1 MALNG
6 NQVIQL
12 IETSETPKCPYCEKK
27 QEEINFQTLKTF
39 LGKRY
44 LYSCAN
50 CRKVL
55 GISHR
60 KGFFMG

>member
-1 MALNG
+1 M
-6 NQVIQL
+6 
-12 IETSETPKCPYCEKK
+12 
-27 QEEINFQTLKTF
+27 INLKTNDNVEPVCPHCSSELRTIWMREVTSV

-44 LYSCAN
+44 VYFCSQS
-50 CRKVL
+50 RKVL

>member
-1 MALNG
+1 MIFLERSDVIPVCPHCNAELNTVYFRG
-6 NQVIQL
+6 L
-12 IETSETPKCPYCEKK
+12 TST
-27 QEEINFQTLKTF
+27 

-44 LYSCAN
+44 IYFCPN

-60 KGFFMG
+60 KGFWMG

>member
-1 MALNG
+1 MVIVEERNDIQPICPHCSKALQRILSNE
-6 NQVIQL
+6 V
-12 IETSETPKCPYCEKK
+12 
-27 QEEINFQTLKTF
+27 KTF

-44 LYSCAN
+44 IYFCPE

-60 KGFFMG
+60 KGIFTS

>member
-1 MALNG
+1 MINL
-6 NQVIQL
+6 
-12 IETSETPKCPYCEKK
+12 ETNNSVEPVCPHCSSELRTVWMRE
-27 QEEINFQTLKTF
+27 LKSIF
-39 LGKRY
+39 GKRY
-44 LYSCAN
+44 VYFCSH